1 MKKTILVFIAFF
13 LLKLVFQQLLIHPA
27 YDLQRDEYLHLDQGK
42 HLAWGYISVPPVT
55 SWISWLIHLLGSGEF
70 WVKFFPVLFG
80 TLTIVVVWKII
91 EELNGN
97 LFARVIGSL
106 ALLFS
111 VLLRINLLYQP
122 NSLDIFFWTLT
133 YFTII
138 KYINTSNAR
147 WLYAAAIAIGFG
159 FLSKYNIAFLVI
171 GLLIGLLL
179 NQRKIFKERSLYL
192 AALIVFIIIF
202 PNILWQIKNDFP
214 TLHQLNELSS
224 SQLVNV
230 KRIDFVKEQ
239 VLYFINS
246 IFIIIIALA
255 GFLFFAPFKKYR
267 FVLWS
272 YIIVISLYLFL
283 KAKSYYAIGLYP
295 VLIAFGSVY
304 LERLAAEGWKKYLKP
319 ASIILLLL
327 LFIPMFFL
335 AFPVKSP
342 EEIKKNNEV
351 YRKFGL
357 LRWEDGKDHDL
368 PQDFADM
375 IGWSELARKVDSV
388 YHMIPQKEN
397 TWVFCDNYGE
407 AGAINYYSKFKN
419 INAVSLSADYIN
431 WIEFKNE
438 IKNVILVKDPHDDD
452 PARVKEKPL
461 AESITLA
468 WKNDNPYSREKG
480 SAIYLIRGVKAKVD
494 SIIAR
499 EIEQRK
505 R

>member
-388 YHMIPQKEN
+388 YDMIPQKEN

-452 PARVKEKPL
+452 PARVKERPL

-468 WKNDNPYSREKG
+468 WKNGNPYSREKG
-480 SAIYLIRGVKAKVD
+480 SAIYLIQGVKAKVD
-494 SIIAR
+494 SIITR
-499 EIEQRK
+499 EIEQHK

>member
-147 WLYAAAIAIGFG
+147 WLYVAAIAIGFG

-388 YHMIPQKEN
+388 YDMIPQKEN

-452 PARVKEKPL
+452 PARVKERPL

-468 WKNDNPYSREKG
+468 WKNGNPYSREKG
-480 SAIYLIRGVKAKVD
+480 SAIYLIQGVKAKVD

-499 EIEQRK
+499 EIEQRI

>member
-80 TLTIVVVWKII
+80 TLTIIVVWKII

-388 YHMIPQKEN
+388 YDMIPQKEN

-452 PARVKEKPL
+452 PARVKERPL

-480 SAIYLIRGVKAKVD
+480 SAIYLIQGVKAKVD

>member
-80 TLTIVVVWKII
+80 TLTIIVVWKII

-147 WLYAAAIAIGFG
+147 WLYVAAIAIGFG

-419 INAVSLSADYIN
+419 IKAVSLSADYIN

-461 AESITLA
+461 TESITLA

>member
-27 YDLQRDEYLHLDQGK
+27 YDLQRDEYLHLNQGK

-388 YHMIPQKEN
+388 YDMIPQKEN

-461 AESITLA
+461 TESITLA

>member
-80 TLTIVVVWKII
+80 TLTIIVVWKII

-192 AALIVFIIIF
+192 AALIVVIIIF

-255 GFLFFAPFKKYR
+255 SFLFFAPFKKYR